1 MSDQSDQER
10 TEEATGKRRDD
21 FREKGQVAQSKE
33 VHTAALLTCSLLLWM
48 FYGPAFWRRLSALVA
63 DLLSRS
69 GTTDLSAANLP
80 DMLGA
85 LLGQMLLLL
94 APLLL
99 LTLVVGFLSS
109 FLQIGWLFTAKPLQ
123 PDFAKFNLVKGV
135 MQLFS
140 RRALVEMVK
149 SLTKILLIAVV
160 AYKAV
165 AGEFDRALNLADM
178 PVIDTVRYL
187 GRVAGKVLT
196 RSCGVLMLLALADF
210 LYVRWELE
218 QKRKMTKQEQKEEF
232 KETEGNPQLKSRI
245 RSLQHQMARKRMM
258 AEVPKAD
265 VVITNPTHYAVAL
278 RYERGGMAA
287 PQVIA
292 KGADHVALHIRE
304 LAREHRVPVV
314 ENKPVARALYR
325 VELGQ
330 PVPEEMFR
338 AVAEILAYVYS
349 LKKH

>member
-1 MSDQSDQER
+1 MSEQSDQER
-10 TEEATGKRRDD
+10 TEQATGKRRDE
-21 FREKGQVAQSKE
+21 FRKKGQVAQSKE
-33 VHTAALLTCSLLLWM
+33 VHTAALLTASLLLWM
-48 FYGPAFWRRLSALVA
+48 FYGPVFWRRLSALVA
-63 DLLSRS
+63 DLWRRS
-69 GTTDLSAANLP
+69 ATTDLSGVDLP
-80 DMLGA
+80 ALMGG
-85 LLGQMLLLL
+85 LLGKMLLLL

-99 LTLVVGFLSS
+99 LTLVVGFFSS
-109 FLQIGWLFTAKPLQ
+109 FLQIGWLVSSKPLQ
-123 PDFAKFNLVKGV
+123 PDLAKFNPVSGV
-135 MQLFS
+135 MQLVS
-140 RRALVEMVK
+140 RRSAVELVK

-165 AGEFDRALNLADM
+165 ASEFDGALLLADM

-187 GRVAGKVLT
+187 GRVAAKVLT
-196 RSCGVLMLLALADF
+196 RTCGVLVLLALADF
-210 LYVRWELE
+210 LYVRWDLE
-218 QKRKMTKQEQKEEF
+218 QKMKMTKQEQKEEF

-304 LAREHRVPVV
+304 LARKHRVPVV

-330 PVPEEMFR
+330 PVPEEMFK

-349 LKKH
+349 LKRK